1 MNSSVSSNIINA
13 MLPSPSTPPKAIM
26 ETIALEAN
34 ATKARVDSSVL
45 VSPDGSTTSESLKR
59 SASREPGE
67 RINSKRTTTSINGTP
82 SKRDNVSAL
91 TTPTPKAKELI
102 PLENIDWTDAV
113 AFKDAGIK
121 ALLNSGDQITGRE
134 TDEDLIAAILNKR
147 SNDELK
153 NEVIRMTPVNKV
165 PTKKKELLSTLK
177 KHLLSLVRVG
187 EEGIGEENVE
197 ETR

>member
-1 MNSSVSSNIINA
+1 
-13 MLPSPSTPPKAIM
+13 L
-26 ETIALEAN
+26 
-34 ATKARVDSSVL
+34 
-45 VSPDGSTTSESLKR
+45 
-59 SASREPGE
+59 
-67 RINSKRTTTSINGTP
+67 
-82 SKRDNVSAL
+82 KRDNSSAL
-91 TTPTPKAKELI
+91 TTPTPKAKKLI
-102 PLENIDWTDAV
+102 PLENIKWTDAV

-153 NEVIRMTPVNKV
+153 SEVIRMTPVNKV
-165 PTKKKELLSTLK
+165 PTKKKELLSILK

-187 EEGIGEENVE
+187 EEGVGEENEE